1 MQPVGS
7 QFSRIPDCKEPCPC
21 HTWDTLLGADWLWL
35 TAACQESVMNWRGSS
50 ASSASQTAIVC
61 RQVSPTGRPIQEP
74 RDHKWPTTGSGCW
87 TQTLYYITCTN
98 VTVNSSYPLA
108 PFLKHKSPFYKTEP
122 EVVRDERCW
131 LNYHIMTFFFFF
143 FLSSC
148 SIGLGFAV
156 KSSLVLVSI
165 ANFKKFNL
173 FSVIE
178 NSQ

>member
-1 MQPVGS
+1 MAASSVESPIAKSHVHVTHGIHSLVQTDS
-7 QFSRIPDCKEPCPC
+7 
-21 HTWDTLLGADWLWL
+21 DWLQRVRNL
-35 TAACQESVMNWRGSS
+35 TVMNWRGSS

-131 LNYHIMTFFFFF
+131 LNYHIMTIFFFFF
-143 FLSSC
+143 FSLSSC

>member
-1 MQPVGS
+1 MGYTHWC
-7 QFSRIPDCKEPCPC
+7 RLTDCSVSGI
-21 HTWDTLLGADWLWL
+21 WLLWIEGDHVPAVRVRLQLFVD
-35 TAACQESVMNWRGSS
+35 R
-50 ASSASQTAIVC
+50 
-61 RQVSPTGRPIQEP
+61 QEP

-98 VTVNSSYPLA
+98 VTVNSSYPLT

-131 LNYHIMTFFFFF
+131 LNYHIMTIIFFFF

-156 KSSLVLVSI
+156 KSFLVLVSI
-165 ANFKKFNL
+165 ASFKKFNL